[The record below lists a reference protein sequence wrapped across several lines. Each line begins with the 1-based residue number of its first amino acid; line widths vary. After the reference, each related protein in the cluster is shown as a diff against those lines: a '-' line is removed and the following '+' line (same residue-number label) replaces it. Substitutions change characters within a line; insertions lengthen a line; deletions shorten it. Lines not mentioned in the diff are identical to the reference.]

1 MAIQLPITVAQTL
14 VSTIITPG
22 TASASS
28 AGSAAGIASASSI
41 GGSGAVDSAQA
52 AKFRALVQPE
62 AAVAS
67 DSSELATSAVHAASS
82 NPATSLG
89 DAILQGLEKVRGSL
103 NNGWASAAALLDPKN
118 GPVSTPRMLQF
129 ELGVLHMG
137 FAHQMIGSVVSKT
150 TQDIDQL
157 VKMQ

>member
-1 MAIQLPITVAQTL
+1 MAIQLPISLAQTL
-14 VSTIITPG
+14 VSAIAKPG
-22 TASASS
+22 TAAASNAAS
-28 AGSAAGIASASSI
+28 AGGIASASSL
-41 GGSGAVDSAQA
+41 GGGNAVDSAQA
-52 AKFRALVQPE
+52 AKFRALVQPD
-62 AAVAS
+62 ATVAGDGS
-67 DSSELATSAVHAASS
+67 GLAISAGHAI
-82 NPATSLG
+82 PAHPPASLG

-103 NNGWASAAALLDPKN
+103 NNGWASATALLDPQN

-129 ELGVLHMG
+129 ELGMLHMG